1 MIGEQ
6 QAVRERRL
14 LVYSDAH
21 ESAATLW
28 IRLVE
33 PLRECGF
40 EPVDAN
46 YYRRRISRLPRLIE
60 HDFDAVVVHRAIK
73 RHCRLYDALI
83 EAARRQSRPV
93 IHDTDDLLVR
103 VSRSHPD
110 YPVYRAKAVYALKA
124 VVDADFVVVSTQP
137 LADYLAAFH
146 SRIAVIA
153 NRLPASLWRNICQ
166 RSTAGI
172 DDRQTDRV
180 TIGYIGSDTHQPD
193 LRLVEDALVA
203 VLRRHEGRV
212 RFLSVGVPLTARLK
226 LLPNVEQCMPAKRIS
241 RRYPEFTTFAAT
253 LPIDV
258 GIAPLVDNPF
268 NRCKSDVKF
277 QEYAALGIPAVCSD
291 LAPYRDR
298 VRHGVNGF
306 LAADASQWE
315 DCLNRLVS
323 SAELRRRIRAVAARE
338 MLRQWESAPD
348 QTAWSWVIEQA
359 TRLVRSGEAKTERD
373 RIGPVIE
380 EILSYQVAIERKLKR
395 TVEYQVGRTFA
406 RIIRKLAS

>member
-1 MIGEQ
+1 
-6 QAVRERRL
+6 L
-14 LVYSDAH
+14 LVYSDTH

-28 IRLVE
+28 IRLLE

-40 EPVDAN
+40 EPVDAT
-46 YYRRRISRLPRLIE
+46 YYRRRLSRLPRLLE

-73 RHCRLYDALI
+73 RHCRLYDALV
-83 EAARRQSRPV
+83 EAARRRSRPV
-93 IHDTDDLLVR
+93 IYDTDDLLVH
-103 VSRSHPD
+103 VSRNHPD

-124 VVDADFVVVSTQP
+124 LVDADFVVVSTQP
-137 LADYLAAFH
+137 LADYLAPFH

-153 NRLPASLWRNICQ
+153 NRLPATLWRSICQ
-166 RSTAGI
+166 GSTAGI
-172 DDRQTDRV
+172 DGRQRDHV
-180 TIGYIGSDTHQPD
+180 SIGYIGSNTHQPD

-212 RFLSVGVPLTARLK
+212 RFLSVGVPLTPRLK
-226 LLPNVEQCMPAKRIS
+226 LLPNVEQCMPTKRIS
-241 RRYPEFTTFAAT
+241 RRYPEFTEFTAT

-258 GIAPLVDNPF
+258 GIAPLVDSPF

-315 DCLNRLVS
+315 DCLNGLVS

-338 MLRQWESAPD
+338 MLRQLESAPEEK
-348 QTAWSWVIEQA
+348 AWSRVIDQA
-359 TRLVRSGEAKTERD
+359 TRVVRSGESNTERG
-373 RIGPVIE
+373 RIGAVIE
-380 EILSYQVAIERKLKR
+380 EILSHQAAIERKLRR
-395 TVEYQVGRTFA
+395 TVEYQVGRAYAQIIRAFA
-406 RIIRKLAS
+406 RITRKLAS